1 MDENNAN
8 MKKNKKKGII
18 IGGIVVVLLLLIG
31 TLTYFLMPIKPKKV
45 FTTAIQEVYEASKS
59 NFNNLFG
66 GKYTFSTDIHSD
78 NKEIEKILEIV
89 NRLNI
94 SMDMG
99 VDAKN
104 KKMHIDLDSNYN
116 NKELLKASMDVLDNN
131 AYVFLNDVYNKNLLV
146 PIEEMDE
153 MFSLMENL
161 KDYEIVLKHFKN
173 ALNESLKDEYFTKE
187 NKNITLNGKSV
198 KVTENK
204 LILDEKNQKE
214 LAYALSDELNNE
226 EFIESFSRIS
236 DMDKEE
242 VKEMLQEMKENVEL
256 EDGILYVSIY
266 TKGIN
271 NEFAGIEFKDN
282 KDTISILRNTKTNY
296 SYEIK
301 VEDKDYKGDIEAII
315 KDNDMNL
322 KVSFDIEGISG
333 SVKMD
338 FVENKK
344 VSLPEID
351 TKNAISIENLSESE
365 AMEILNNLQNKE
377 GIVELIQTI
386 TSINS
391 IGFNF

>member
-8 MKKNKKKGII
+8 VKKNKKKGLI
-18 IGGIVVVLLLLIG
+18 IGGIVVVLLLLAG
-31 TLTYFLMPIKPKKV
+31 TFTYFLMPVKPKKV

-59 NFNNLFG
+59 NFNGIFG
-66 GKYTFSTDIHSD
+66 GKYTISTDIHSD

-89 NRLNI
+89 NKLNI

-99 VDAKN
+99 VDTKS

-116 NKELLKASMDVLDNN
+116 NKELLKASIDVLDNN
-131 AYVFLNDVYNKNLLV
+131 AYVFLNDIYNKNLLV
-146 PIEEMDE
+146 PMEEMDE
-153 MFSLMENL
+153 MFSLMENV
-161 KDYEIVLKHFKN
+161 KDYEIILKYFKDAFN
-173 ALNESLKDEYFTKE
+173 KSLKDEYFTKE

-204 LILDEKNQKE
+204 LILDEKNQKD

-242 VKEMLQEMKENVEL
+242 VKEMLKDMKENVEL
-256 EDGILYVSIY
+256 EDGTLYVSIY

-282 KDTISILRNTKTNY
+282 KDTISILKNTETNY

-301 VEDKDYKGDIEAII
+301 VEDKDYKGEIEAII
-315 KDNDMNL
+315 KDNDVNL
-322 KVSFDIEGISG
+322 KVSFDIEGING
-333 SVKMD
+333 SITMD

-351 TKNAISIENLSESE
+351 TTNVIPVENLNESE

-377 GIVELIQTI
+377 GILELMQTI
-386 TSINS
+386 TSLSS

>member
-8 MKKNKKKGII
+8 MKKNKKKGLI
-18 IGGIVVVLLLLIG
+18 IGGIVVILLLLAG
-31 TLTYFLMPIKPKKV
+31 TLTYFLMPVKPKKV

-59 NFNNLFG
+59 NFNGIFG
-66 GKYTFSTDIHSD
+66 GKYTISTDIHSD

-89 NRLNI
+89 NKLNI

-99 VDAKN
+99 VDTKS
-104 KKMHIDLDSNYN
+104 KKMHINLDSNYN
-116 NKELLKASMDVLDNN
+116 NKELLKASIDVLNNN
-131 AYVFLNDVYNKNLLV
+131 AYVFLNDIYNKNLLV
-146 PIEEMDE
+146 PMEGMDE
-153 MFSLMENL
+153 MFSLMENV
-161 KDYEIVLKHFKN
+161 KDYEIILKYFKDAFN
-173 ALNESLKDEYFTKE
+173 KSLKDEYFTKE

-226 EFIESFSRIS
+226 EFIESFSHIS

-242 VKEMLQEMKENVEL
+242 VKEMLKEMKENVEL
-256 EDGILYVSIY
+256 EDGTLYVSIY

-271 NEFAGIEFKDN
+271 NEFVGIEFKDN
-282 KDTISILRNTKTNY
+282 KDTISILKNTKTNY

-315 KDNDMNL
+315 KDNDVNL
-322 KVSFDIEGISG
+322 KMSFDIEGISG
-333 SVKMD
+333 SITMD

-351 TKNAISIENLSESE
+351 TTNVIPVENLSESE

-377 GIVELIQTI
+377 SIVELMQTI
-386 TSINS
+386 SSLSS

>member
-8 MKKNKKKGII
+8 VKKNTKKGLIF
-18 IGGIVVVLLLLIG
+18 GGIVVVLLLLVG
-31 TLTYFLMPIKPKKV
+31 TLTYFLMPVKPKKV

-59 NFNNLFG
+59 NFNGIFG
-66 GKYTFSTDIHSD
+66 GKYTISTDIHSD

-89 NRLNI
+89 NKLNI

-99 VDAKN
+99 VETKS

-116 NKELLKASMDVLDNN
+116 NKELLKASIDVLDNN
-131 AYVFLNDVYNKNLLV
+131 AYVFLNDIYNKNLLV
-146 PIEEMDE
+146 PMEGMDE
-153 MFSLMENL
+153 MFSLMENV
-161 KDYEIVLKHFKN
+161 KDYEIILKYFKDAFN
-173 ALNESLKDEYFTKE
+173 KSLKDEYFTKE

-204 LILDEKNQKE
+204 LTLDEKNQKE

-242 VKEMLQEMKENVEL
+242 VKEMLKDMKENIEL
-256 EDGILYVSIY
+256 EDGTLYVSIY

-271 NEFAGIEFKDN
+271 NEFAGIEFKDD
-282 KDTISILRNTKTNY
+282 KDVISILKNTKTNY

-301 VEDKDYKGDIEAII
+301 VEDKDYKGNIEAVI

-333 SVKMD
+333 SITMD

-344 VSLPEID
+344 VNLPEID
-351 TKNAISIENLSESE
+351 TTNAISVENLSENE

-377 GIVELIQTI
+377 GIIELMQTI
-386 TSINS
+386 TSLSS

>member
-8 MKKNKKKGII
+8 VKKNKKKGLI
-18 IGGIVVVLLLLIG
+18 IGGIVVVLLLLVG
-31 TLTYFLMPIKPKKV
+31 TLTYFLMPVKPKKV

-59 NFNNLFG
+59 NFNGIFG
-66 GKYTFSTDIHSD
+66 GKYTFVTDIHSQ
-78 NKEIEKILEIV
+78 KENEEKILEII
-89 NRLNI
+89 NNLKI
-94 SMDMG
+94 SMDYGM
-99 VDAKN
+99 DAKS
-104 KKMHIDLDSNYN
+104 KKMHITLDGDYKD
-116 NKELLKASMDVLDNN
+116 KELLQATIDVQESN
-131 AYVFLNDVYNKNLLV
+131 AYVFLQDIYSKNLLV
-146 PIEEMDE
+146 PIEGMDE
-153 MFSLMENL
+153 IFKMLEKMNE
-161 KDYEIVLKHFKN
+161 YEVILKHVKN
-173 ALNESLKDEYFTKE
+173 ALDKSLKEEYFSKE
-187 NKNITLNGKSV
+187 NATITLNGKSV

-214 LAYALSDELNNE
+214 LAYSLSDELNNE

-236 DMDKEE
+236 EMDKEE
-242 VKEMLQEMKENVEL
+242 VKEMLKDMKENVEL
-256 EDGILYVSIY
+256 EDGTLYVSIY

-282 KDTISILRNTKTNY
+282 KDTISILKNTETNY

-301 VEDKDYKGDIEAII
+301 VDDKNYKGDVDIKI
-315 KDNDMNL
+315 KDKDVNM

-333 SVKMD
+333 SVTMN

-351 TKNAISIENLSESE
+351 TTNAIPVENLSESE

-377 GIVELIQTI
+377 GIIELMQTI
-386 TSINS
+386 TSLSS